1 MKQLSEVIQLLIR
14 MKNLKSSFL
23 GGSDGKESS
32 CNVGDVGS
40 IPQSGRSPGEENG
53 NPLQHSCLGNLMD
66 RGDGQATVHGAAE
79 TWQNRVTNTLSSIP
93 TSFIS
98 SLYFC

>member
-40 IPQSGRSPGEENG
+40 IPRSGRSPGEG
-53 NPLQHSCLGNLMD
+53 M
-66 RGDGQATVHGAAE
+66 ATH
-79 TWQNRVTNTLSSIP
+79 SSILAWE
-93 TSFIS
+93 TSWTEETVRLQS
-98 SLYFC
+98 TGLQRLGKTE

>member
-40 IPQSGRSPGEENG
+40 IPRSGRSPGEGMATHSSVLAWETSWTEE
-53 NPLQHSCLGNLMD
+53 PVRLQSMGLQRLGK
-66 RGDGQATVHGAAE
+66 TE
-79 TWQNRVTNTLSSIP
+79 
-93 TSFIS
+93 
-98 SLYFC
+98 